1 MHRDSVVIPALNEAG
16 NLPHVLPLVRRAAH
30 EAILVDRQSQDRT
43 TPWATDEVLLGRVSV
58 VIPTLNE
65 VECIAHVL
73 ARIPTSVREIIVV
86 DGLSTDGTA
95 EVAAAARPDVRVVH
109 QQVRGKGAAIR
120 AGIEEASGNYI
131 VLMDG
136 DGSTDPAYIAAFAR
150 VLAGGADYAKASR
163 FLPGSG
169 TDDMPFHRRVGN
181 WLFVLAARVLFGT
194 HFTDITYGYNAVRRD
209 KRAAMALEIDGL
221 AQEIVTNIRMVRYGM
236 RVEELPAFEPKRIA
250 GEAKLQ
256 TWSAGWTILRAI
268 LSERRHALPNLGP
281 SPQLSIFTSSRPS
294 VAVKVHGSRDIDP
307 WLRELSGGG
316 LGSLESVRADSEPD
330 EPVSLVRW

>member
-43 TPWATDEVLLGRVSV
+43 APWATDEVLLGRVSV

-120 AGIEEASGNYI
+120 AGI
-131 VLMDG
+131 
-136 DGSTDPAYIAAFAR
+136 
-150 VLAGGADYAKASR
+150 
-163 FLPGSG
+163 
-169 TDDMPFHRRVGN
+169 
-181 WLFVLAARVLFGT
+181 
-194 HFTDITYGYNAVRRD
+194 
-209 KRAAMALEIDGL
+209 
-221 AQEIVTNIRMVRYGM
+221 
-236 RVEELPAFEPKRIA
+236 
-250 GEAKLQ
+250 
-256 TWSAGWTILRAI
+256 
-268 LSERRHALPNLGP
+268 
-281 SPQLSIFTSSRPS
+281 
-294 VAVKVHGSRDIDP
+294 
-307 WLRELSGGG
+307 
-316 LGSLESVRADSEPD
+316 
-330 EPVSLVRW
+330 